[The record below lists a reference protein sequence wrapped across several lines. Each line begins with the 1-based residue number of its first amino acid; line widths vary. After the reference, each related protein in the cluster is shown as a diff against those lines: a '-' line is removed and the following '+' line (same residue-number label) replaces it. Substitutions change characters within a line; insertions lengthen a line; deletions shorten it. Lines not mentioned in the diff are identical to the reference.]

1 MPLSACHCHVMFW
14 VSCLAMWWDIF
25 LFSGGNSLKLAE
37 NIRHMSEISQKRCQR
52 SRLLWLHLWE
62 LCECDTCLVI
72 RGILMKLATDI
83 HYASRKNWNDCQGQ
97 RSKVNIASHNLMNA
111 ISSHLWISTKLL
123 FQLCICANVWLLYGE
138 SINLDDVVSNF
149 IGLLFTLF
157 VNFSLSLCGTGKLSW
172 LRFSVW
178 AWFDS

>member
-1 MPLSACHCHVMFW
+1 MWYLFTQW
-14 VSCLAMWWDIF
+14 GVSMKLVTNIYNE
-25 LFSGGNSLKLAE
+25 LERFSVRG
-37 NIRHMSEISQKRCQR
+37 QR
-52 SRLLWLHLWE
+52 SRSFGPHLWE

-97 RSKVNIASHNLMNA
+97 RSKVKIASHNLMNA

-172 LRFSVW
+172 LLFSVW